1 MKRTVLAFA
10 LSIGMGLLGLYLV
23 GGRVFD
29 PATYARARLDVPLL
43 AGAAAAACTQW
54 WMPAWRLALL
64 LRNQG
69 IRLPRGTPLLLH
81 LTYTLGSAL
90 TPSGSGGGPALA
102 TSLRYLGVPWGR
114 GIAVAVQVFVLDIT
128 FLAWAAPVAILY
140 LTLLRGVTLPPS
152 LQVLAGSSVAL
163 AIVAALLLA
172 VFPRVSVRLI
182 LWLGRRRPFRRWRC
196 RSLGIA
202 RDYYRA
208 AQLFGRLRPA
218 DWVALQ
224 IAQVGGWLSSFVV
237 FWALLNLYHPADLLG
252 VAAGLSL
259 ASLLSLV
266 MPTPGAS
273 GFMEAAVGLG
283 AMSQIDADLVTA
295 PVLLWRLATFYVVF
309 AAGPVASWCLL
320 RQARRT

>member
-1 MKRTVLAFA
+1 LKRTALAFA

-29 PATYARARLDVPLL
+29 PATYASARMDVRLL
-43 AGAAAAACTQW
+43 AGAAVAASTQW
-54 WMPAWRLALL
+54 WLPAWRLALL
-64 LRNQG
+64 LGIQG

-90 TPSGSGGGPALA
+90 TPGGSGGGPALA

-140 LTLLRGVTLPPS
+140 LTLLRGVTLPVP
-152 LQVLAGSSVAL
+152 LQLLAGASVAL
-163 AIVAALLLA
+163 AAAAALLLA
-172 VFPRVSVRLI
+172 HFPRVSVRLI
-182 LWLGRRRPFRRWRC
+182 LWFGRRRPFRRRRA

-208 AQLFGRLRPA
+208 ARIFGRLRPA
-218 DWVALQ
+218 DWVVLGVAH
-224 IAQVGGWLSSFVV
+224 VGGWLSSFVV
-237 FWALLNLYHPADLLG
+237 FWALLNLYHPADLLD
-252 VAAGLSL
+252 VAAGLSM
-259 ASLLSLV
+259 ASLLSLA

-273 GFMEAAVGLG
+273 GFMEAVVGLG

-295 PVLLWRLATFYVVF
+295 PVLLWRFATFYVVF

-320 RQARRT
+320 RRARRA